1 MGDRVAREVG
11 ENQARVGSWGPSAAG
26 TARRRMAAMLL
37 PLTVTARQDTEVGTA
52 QVPGGD
58 GGPL

>member
-26 TARRRMAAMLL
+26 TARRWMAAMLL
-37 PLTVTARQDTEVGTA
+37 TVEARQDTEVGTA

-58 GGPL
+58 GGPR

>member
-1 MGDRVAREVG
+1 MAREVG

-26 TARRRMAAMLL
+26 TARRWMAAMLL
-37 PLTVTARQDTEVGTA
+37 PVTARQDTEVGTA

-58 GGPL
+58 GGPR